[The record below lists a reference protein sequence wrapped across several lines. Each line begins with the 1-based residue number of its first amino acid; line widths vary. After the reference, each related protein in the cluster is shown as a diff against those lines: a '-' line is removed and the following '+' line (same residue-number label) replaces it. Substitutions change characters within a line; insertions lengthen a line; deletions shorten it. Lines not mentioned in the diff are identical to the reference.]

1 MARNEKYATNVPCT
15 WCPGCGNFSIIEALE
30 AALTEMRLEPNQV
43 LISSGIGQAA
53 KVPHFIKCNG
63 FNGLHGRA
71 VPVAIA
77 AKLAA
82 DDLKVIVHSGDGC
95 SYGEGCNHL
104 IHGIRRNIDVTVIV
118 HDNRIYG
125 LTKGQSSPTTPFGQA
140 TSTERCGVRAEPLNP
155 IALALSQRCSFVAQA
170 FSGAKK
176 QLTGLIQEAVE
187 HKGFSLINVLQPCV
201 SFNKVHTFKWFK
213 ENTYELDES
222 FDETD
227 IASAFSL
234 VMRDS
239 DKLPLGVLHRNNRPT
254 YSDLI
259 LEGIEHPLR
268 DRKVDPERAR
278 RLFDR
283 FR

>member
-1 MARNEKYATNVPCT
+1 MARNESYATDVPCT
-15 WCPGCGNFSIIEALE
+15 WCPGCGNYAIVDALE
-30 AALTEMRLEPNQV
+30 AALTQMKLLPHQV
-43 LISSGIGQAA
+43 IISSGIGQAA

-71 VPVAIA
+71 VPVAVA

-125 LTKGQSSPTTPFGQA
+125 LTKGQSSPTTPFGQS
-140 TSTERCGVRAEPLNP
+140 TTTERRGVLTEPLNP

-170 FSGAKK
+170 FSGAKE
-176 QLTGLIQEAVE
+176 QLSNIIQQAVK
-187 HKGFSLINVLQPCV
+187 HNGFSLINVLQPCV

-213 ENTYELDES
+213 ENTYTLDES
-222 FDETD
+222 YDESD
-227 IASAFSL
+227 IECGFSL
-234 VMRDS
+234 AMRKDG
-239 DKLPLGVLHRNNRPT
+239 KLPLGVIHVNERPT

-268 DRKVDPERAR
+268 SRGVEPERVNK
-278 RLFDR
+278 LLSR